1 MLKDN
6 RAVLPLSVTLI
17 LACRSWEAYSS
28 NEGLLV
34 WVISQNWQD
43 EATRDWLVLR
53 DGWARNWEWHWLG
66 LGLARTV

>member
-17 LACRSWEAYSS
+17 LAYRSWEAYSS

-43 EATRDWLVLR
+43 EATRDWLGLR
-53 DGWARNWEWHWLG
+53 DGWARNLEWHWLG
-66 LGLARTV
+66 LGLAATV